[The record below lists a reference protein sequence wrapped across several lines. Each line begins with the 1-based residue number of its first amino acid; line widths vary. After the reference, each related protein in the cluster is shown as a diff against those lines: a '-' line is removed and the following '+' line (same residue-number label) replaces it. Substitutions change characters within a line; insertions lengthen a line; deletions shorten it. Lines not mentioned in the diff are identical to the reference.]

1 MIAVNLDLAVRSA
14 LQTVDSNIVTF
25 ADRFPGDTTSSNQ
38 YALRPARNGFATGD
52 NYGWTTSFW
61 SGILWLAYELTGEET
76 YRQLGE
82 QHIQSFV
89 SRVDNVSDL
98 DTHDIGF
105 LYTLSCVAPWRITA
119 NTEARQAALRA
130 AEHLM
135 KRYLDNVGVFQAWG
149 ALDDPQQRGNTIIDS
164 LMNMP
169 LLYWATEQTGDPRFA
184 RAAHRHAVRL
194 RDDMVRADDT
204 TCHTFYWDVNTGQPL
219 GGGTAQGYAPDSCWA
234 RGQAWAIYGFTL
246 NYRYTQD
253 ATLLSTA
260 RRCADYFLDHLPE
273 DQVAFW
279 DMVFSDG
286 SGEERDSSAA
296 AIAVCGLKEL
306 ARWLPE
312 DVRQRY
318 ASTAETMMSSLV
330 RHYAA
335 HHDPASNALLLHGV
349 YDKPKAIGVD
359 EACLWGDYF
368 YMEALVRTLKPDW
381 QLYW

>member
-1 MIAVNLDLAVRSA
+1 MIAVNLDFTVQAA
-14 LQTVDSNIVTF
+14 LQSVDANIVAF
-25 ADRFPGDTTSSNQ
+25 ADRFPGDTTIGNQ
-38 YALRPARNGFATGD
+38 YFLRPAHNDFAIGD

-61 SGILWLAYELTGEET
+61 SGILWLAYELTGKES

-82 QHIQSFV
+82 QHIQNFV
-89 SRVDNVSDL
+89 RRVEDGVDL

-105 LYTLSCVAPWRITA
+105 LYTLACVAPWRITGD
-119 NTEARQAALRA
+119 TEPRRAALQA

-135 KRYLDNVGVFQAWG
+135 RRYLKNAGVFQAWG
-149 ALDDPQQRGNTIIDS
+149 MLDDPLQRGNTIIDS

-169 LLYWATEQTGDPRFA
+169 LLYWATEQTGDPRYA
-184 RAAHRHAVRL
+184 KAAHRHAAEL
-194 RDDMVRADDT
+194 RDHMIRADNT
-204 TCHTFYWDVNTGQPL
+204 TYHTFYWDVNTGAPL
-219 GGGTAQGYAPDSCWA
+219 SGRTAQGYADDSCWA

-253 ATLLSTA
+253 DSLLATA
-260 RRCADYFLDHLPE
+260 QRCADYFLDHLPE

-279 DMVFSDG
+279 DLVFSDG

-296 AIAVCGLKEL
+296 AIAVCGLQEM

-312 DVRQRY
+312 GEQQRY
-318 ASTAETMMSSLV
+318 QTAAETMMASLV
-330 RHYAA
+330 TRYAA
-335 HHDPASNALLLHGV
+335 YHNPTSNALLLHSV
-349 YDKPKAIGVD
+349 YDKPKGIGVD

-368 YMEALVRTLKPDW
+368 YMEALVRTLNPNW